1 MEFLLS
7 CRDSAGHAI
16 AEIRLSND
24 GNTPWFGAPRQEVHM
39 FALIEPSAIDDFV
52 LSLQKLEAQHEGPAL
67 LRFALPAS

>member
-1 MEFLLS
+1 
-7 CRDSAGHAI
+7 
-16 AEIRLSND
+16 
-24 GNTPWFGAPRQEVHM
+24 M